1 MQRKIIPDVV
11 APSNVHAITAQESA
25 LRAAQLMDDK
35 NISALVVLDSNKMLQ
50 GIITERDILR
60 KVTAQKKDPEKVLIK
75 TIMTPNPQCLGKD
88 DIAMDALTIFSQGHF
103 RHLPVTENGKVL
115 AVVSIRDIFKVCKTQ
130 MDEDLKQRDQ
140 LLHGTGYGG
149 L

>member
-11 APSNVHAITAQESA
+11 AAHDVHAVTAQDSA
-25 LRAAQLMDDK
+25 LRAAQIMDQN
-35 NISALVVLDSNKMLQ
+35 NISALVVQNSGKMLQ

-60 KVTAQKKDPEKVLIK
+60 KVIAQKKDPSKVLIK
-75 TIMTPNPQCLGKD
+75 DIMTPNPKCLNKD

-103 RHLPVTENGKVL
+103 RHLPVTEQGKVL
-115 AVVSIRDIFKVCKTQ
+115 AMVSIRDIFKVCKNQ